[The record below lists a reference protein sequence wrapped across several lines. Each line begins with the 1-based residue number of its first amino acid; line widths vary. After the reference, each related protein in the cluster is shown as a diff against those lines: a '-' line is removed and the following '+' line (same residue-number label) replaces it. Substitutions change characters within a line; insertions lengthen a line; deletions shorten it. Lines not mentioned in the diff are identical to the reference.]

1 MKTHIIYLSI
11 IAAMLIAF
19 CLYES
24 KTLERV
30 NVLNFNDGS
39 TELSCATVFGEK
51 RVFTNTQECDRYG
64 QCLKYYI
71 K

>member
-11 IAAMLIAF
+11 ITAMLIAF

-39 TELSCATVFGEK
+39 TELSYTGLFGEK
-51 RVFTNTQECDRYG
+51 RVYTNEQECDRYG